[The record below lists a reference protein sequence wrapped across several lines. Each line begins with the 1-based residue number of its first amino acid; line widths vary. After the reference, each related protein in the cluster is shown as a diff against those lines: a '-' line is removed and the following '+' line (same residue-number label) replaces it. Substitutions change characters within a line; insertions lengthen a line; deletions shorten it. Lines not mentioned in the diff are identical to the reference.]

1 MRKKEKKSKD
11 QYKKSIMFL
20 SSLIMVAVY
29 TGIFSYVWLFY
40 YNNREIVWG
49 FYKRGNWVLV
59 LIYVLLILVVTKVYN
74 AFKISHMKLSDT
86 VYSHLLSMLIVNVI
100 TYFQISLI
108 ARTMLNVL
116 PFLLMTAADV
126 IFMILWAWINAK
138 LFTKLYPPHNMI
150 MVYGSKLAESISEKM
165 QSREDRYSINKY
177 VHIDEGVETICQM
190 IPDYESV
197 IICDVPSKKRNILLK
212 YCFEK
217 SIRVYMVP
225 KISDILIRG
234 SEEIHMFDSPLL
246 LSRNMGLNFSQRF
259 FKRLLDLIL
268 VIPLTVIA
276 SPFMLVIAAAIK
288 IYDRGPVIYK
298 QERLTLDAKPFYV
311 YKFRSMIVDA
321 EKDGRARLASDKD
334 DRITP
339 VGRVIR
345 KIRMDELP
353 QLFNILF
360 GQMSFVGPR
369 PERPSIA
376 EEYER
381 EMPEF
386 KYRTK
391 VKAGLTGYA
400 QVLGKYNTTPYD
412 KLKLDLTYIV
422 KYSLL
427 LDIKLIFMTV
437 KILFMSESTEGFTDN
452 SIPNAN
458 SGCQPHLVDD
468 TEPEKES
475 ENKEENKE
483 NE

>member
-1 MRKKEKKSKD
+1 MSKTNKKNKD

-20 SSLIMVAVY
+20 SSLIMVAIY
-29 TGIFSYVWLFY
+29 TGIFAYVWLFY
-40 YNNREIVWG
+40 YNNREIQWG
-49 FYKRGNWVLV
+49 FYKRGNWVLF

-74 AFKISHMKLSDT
+74 AFKVGHMKLADT
-86 VYSHLLSMLIVNVI
+86 VYSHLLSMLIVNTI

-108 ARTMLNVL
+108 ARTLLNVL
-116 PFLLMTAADV
+116 PFLLMTAADIIV
-126 IFMILWAWINAK
+126 MILWAWLNSK
-138 LFTKLYPPHNMI
+138 LFARLYPPHNMI
-150 MVYGSKLAESISEKM
+150 MVYGSKLVESISEKM
-165 QSREDRYSINKY
+165 HTREDRYSISRY
-177 VHIDEGVETICQM
+177 VDIGEGVDYICKI
-190 IPDYESV
+190 IPEYESV
-197 IICDVPSKKRNILLK
+197 IICDVPSKQRNILLK

-234 SEEIHMFDSPLL
+234 AEEIHMFDSPLL
-246 LSRNMGLNFSQRF
+246 LSRNMGLNFEQRF

-268 VIPLTVIA
+268 VIPMIFVA
-276 SPFMLVIAAAIK
+276 SPFMLIIAAAIK
-288 IYDRGPVIYK
+288 LYDHGPVIYK
-298 QERLTLDAKPFYV
+298 QERLTLGGKSFYV
-311 YKFRSMIVDA
+311 YKFRSMIVNA
-321 EKDGRARLASDKD
+321 EGDGKARLASEKD

-339 VGRVIR
+339 VGRIIR

-376 EEYER
+376 AEYEK

-412 KLKLDLTYIV
+412 KLKLDLTYIA
-422 KYSLL
+422 KYSFF

-458 SGCQPHLVDD
+458 SCGQPHIVDD
-468 TEPEKES
+468 TVKER
-475 ENKEENKE
+475 ENKE
-483 NE
+483 NV

>member
-1 MRKKEKKSKD
+1 
-11 QYKKSIMFL
+11 MFL
-20 SSLIMVAVY
+20 SSLIMVAIY
-29 TGIFSYVWLFY
+29 TGIFAYVWLFY
-40 YNNREIVWG
+40 YNNREIQWG
-49 FYKRGNWVLV
+49 FYKRGNWVLF

-74 AFKISHMKLSDT
+74 AFKVGHMKLADT
-86 VYSHLLSMLIVNVI
+86 VYSHLLSMLIVNTI

-108 ARTMLNVL
+108 ARTLLNVL
-116 PFLLMTAADV
+116 PFLLMTAADIIV
-126 IFMILWAWINAK
+126 MILWAWLNSK
-138 LFTKLYPPHNMI
+138 LFARLYPPHNMI
-150 MVYGSKLAESISEKM
+150 MVYGSKLVESISEKM
-165 QSREDRYSINKY
+165 HTREDRYSISRY
-177 VHIDEGVETICQM
+177 VDIGEGVDYICKI
-190 IPDYESV
+190 IPEYESV
-197 IICDVPSKKRNILLK
+197 IICDVPSKQRNILLK

-234 SEEIHMFDSPLL
+234 AEEIHMFDSPLL
-246 LSRNMGLNFSQRF
+246 LSRNMGLNFEQRF

-268 VIPLTVIA
+268 VIPMIFVA
-276 SPFMLVIAAAIK
+276 SPFMLIIAAAIK
-288 IYDRGPVIYK
+288 LYDHGPVIYK
-298 QERLTLDAKPFYV
+298 QERLTLGGKSFYV
-311 YKFRSMIVDA
+311 YKFRSMIVNA
-321 EKDGRARLASDKD
+321 EGDGKARLASEKD

-339 VGRVIR
+339 VGRIIR

-376 EEYER
+376 AEYEK

-412 KLKLDLTYIV
+412 KLKLDLTYIA
-422 KYSLL
+422 KYSFF

-458 SGCQPHLVDD
+458 SCGQPHIVDD
-468 TEPEKES
+468 TVKER
-475 ENKEENKE
+475 ENKE
-483 NE
+483 NV

>member
-1 MRKKEKKSKD
+1 MNRKEQRNKD

-20 SSLIMVAVY
+20 SSLIMVAIY
-29 TGIFSYVWLFY
+29 TGIFAYVWLFY
-40 YNNREIVWG
+40 YNNREIQWG
-49 FYKRGNWVLV
+49 FYKRGNWVLL
-59 LIYVLLILVVTKVYN
+59 LIYVLLILVVTKIYN
-74 AFKISHMKLSDT
+74 AFKVGHMKLADT
-86 VYSHLLSMLIVNVI
+86 VYSHLLSMLIVNAI

-108 ARTMLNVL
+108 ARTLLNVL
-116 PFLLMTAADV
+116 PFLLMTAADI
-126 IFMILWAWINAK
+126 IFMILWAWGNSK
-138 LFTKLYPPHNMI
+138 LFAKLYPPHNMI
-150 MVYGSKLAESISEKM
+150 MIYGSRLVESISEKM
-165 QSREDRYSINKY
+165 HTREDRYSISKY
-177 VHIDEGVETICQM
+177 VDIGEGIENICKM

-197 IICDVPSKKRNILLK
+197 IICDVPSKQRNILLK

-217 SIRVYMVP
+217 SIRIYMVP

-246 LSRNMGLNFSQRF
+246 LSRNMGLNFGQRF

-268 VIPLTVIA
+268 VIPLIVVA
-276 SPFMLVIAAAIK
+276 SPFMLIIAAAIK
-288 IYDRGPVIYK
+288 LYDHGPALYK
-298 QERLTLDAKPFYV
+298 QERLTLGGKPFPV

-321 EKDGRARLASDKD
+321 EKDGRARLASEKD

-339 VGRVIR
+339 VGKIIR

-376 EEYER
+376 AEYEK

-386 KYRTK
+386 GYRTK

-412 KLKLDLTYIV
+412 KLKLDLTYIA

-427 LDIKLIFMTV
+427 LDIKLILMTI
-437 KILFMSESTEGFTDN
+437 KILFMAESTEGFTDN

-458 SGCQPHLVDD
+458 SCEQQHMIDD
-468 TEPEKES
+468 TEKER
-475 ENKEENKE
+475 EHKEHV
-483 NE
+483 

>member
-1 MRKKEKKSKD
+1 MNRKEQRNKD

-20 SSLIMVAVY
+20 SSLIMVAIY
-29 TGIFSYVWLFY
+29 TGIFAYVWLFY
-40 YNNREIVWG
+40 YNNREIPWG
-49 FYKRGNWVLV
+49 FHKRGNWVLL
-59 LIYVLLILVVTKVYN
+59 LIYVLLILVVTKIYN
-74 AFKISHMKLSDT
+74 AFKVGHMKLADT

-108 ARTMLNVL
+108 ARELLNVL
-116 PFLLMTAADV
+116 PFLLMTAADI
-126 IFMILWAWINAK
+126 IFMILWAWGNSK
-138 LFTKLYPPHNMI
+138 LFSKLYPPHNMI
-150 MVYGSKLAESISEKM
+150 MIYGSRLVESISEKM
-165 QSREDRYSINKY
+165 HTREDRYSISKY
-177 VHIDEGVETICQM
+177 VDIGEGIENICKM

-197 IICDVPSKKRNILLK
+197 IICDVPSKQRNILLK

-217 SIRVYMVP
+217 SIRIYMVP

-246 LSRNMGLNFSQRF
+246 LSRNMGLNFGQRF

-268 VIPLTVIA
+268 VIPMIVVA
-276 SPFMLVIAAAIK
+276 SPFMLIIAAAIK
-288 IYDRGPVIYK
+288 LYDHGPALYK
-298 QERLTLDAKPFYV
+298 QERLTLGGKPFPV

-321 EKDGRARLASDKD
+321 EKDGRARLASEKD

-339 VGRVIR
+339 VGKIIR

-376 EEYER
+376 AEYEK

-386 KYRTK
+386 RYRTK

-412 KLKLDLTYIV
+412 KLKLDLTYIA

-427 LDIKLIFMTV
+427 LDIKLILMTI
-437 KILFMSESTEGFTDN
+437 KILFMAESTEGFTDN

-458 SGCQPHLVDD
+458 SCEQQHMIDD
-468 TEPEKES
+468 TEKER
-475 ENKEENKE
+475 EHKEHV
-483 NE
+483 

>member
-1 MRKKEKKSKD
+1 MNRKEQRNKD

-20 SSLIMVAVY
+20 SSLIMVAIY
-29 TGIFSYVWLFY
+29 TGIFAYVWLFY
-40 YNNREIVWG
+40 YNNREIQWG
-49 FYKRGNWVLV
+49 FYKRGNWVLI

-74 AFKISHMKLSDT
+74 AFKVGHMKLGDT
-86 VYSHLLSMLIVNVI
+86 VYSHLLSMLIVNAI

-108 ARTMLNVL
+108 ARLLLNVL
-116 PFLLMTAADV
+116 PFLLMTAADI
-126 IFMILWAWINAK
+126 IFMILWAWANSK
-138 LFTKLYPPHNMI
+138 LFAKLYPPHNMI
-150 MVYGSKLAESISEKM
+150 MIYGSRLVESISEKM
-165 QSREDRYSINKY
+165 HTREDRYSISKY
-177 VHIDEGVETICQM
+177 VDISEGIENICKM

-197 IICDVPSKKRNILLK
+197 IICDVPSKQRNILLK

-217 SIRVYMVP
+217 SIRIYMVP

-246 LSRNMGLNFSQRF
+246 LSRNMGLNFGQRF

-268 VIPLTVIA
+268 VIPMIVVA
-276 SPFMLVIAAAIK
+276 SPFMLIIAAAIK
-288 IYDRGPVIYK
+288 LYDHGPALYK
-298 QERLTLDAKPFYV
+298 QERLTLDGKPFPV

-321 EKDGRARLASDKD
+321 EKDGRARLASEKD

-339 VGRVIR
+339 VGKIIR

-376 EEYER
+376 AEYEK

-412 KLKLDLTYIV
+412 KLKLDLTYIA

-427 LDIKLIFMTV
+427 LDIKLIFMTI
-437 KILFMSESTEGFTDN
+437 KILFMAESTEGFDDN

-458 SGCQPHLVDD
+458 SCGQTHMIDD
-468 TEPEKES
+468 TEKER
-475 ENKEENKE
+475 ENKEHV
-483 NE
+483 

>member
-1 MRKKEKKSKD
+1 MCKTNKKNKD

-20 SSLIMVAVY
+20 SSLIMVAIY
-29 TGIFSYVWLFY
+29 TGIFAYVWLFY
-40 YNNREIVWG
+40 YNNREIQWG
-49 FYKRGNWVLV
+49 FYKRGNWVLF

-74 AFKISHMKLSDT
+74 AFKVGHMKLADT
-86 VYSHLLSMLIVNVI
+86 VYSHLLSMLIVNTI

-108 ARTMLNVL
+108 ARTLLNVL
-116 PFLLMTAADV
+116 PFLLMTAADIIV
-126 IFMILWAWINAK
+126 MILWAWLNSK
-138 LFTKLYPPHNMI
+138 LFARLYPPHNMI
-150 MVYGSKLAESISEKM
+150 MVYGSKLVESISEKM
-165 QSREDRYSINKY
+165 HTREDRYSISRY
-177 VHIDEGVETICQM
+177 VDIGEGVDYICKI
-190 IPDYESV
+190 IPEYESV
-197 IICDVPSKKRNILLK
+197 IICDVPSKQRNILLK

-234 SEEIHMFDSPLL
+234 AEEIHMFDSPLL
-246 LSRNMGLNFSQRF
+246 LSRNMGLNFEQRF

-268 VIPLTVIA
+268 VIPMIFVA
-276 SPFMLVIAAAIK
+276 SPFMLIIAAAIK
-288 IYDRGPVIYK
+288 LYDHGPVIYK
-298 QERLTLDAKPFYV
+298 QERLTLGGKSFYV
-311 YKFRSMIVDA
+311 YKFRSMIVNA
-321 EKDGRARLASDKD
+321 EGDGKARLASEKD

-339 VGRVIR
+339 VGRIIR

-376 EEYER
+376 AEYEK

-412 KLKLDLTYIV
+412 KLKLDLTYIA
-422 KYSLL
+422 KYSFF

-458 SGCQPHLVDD
+458 SCGQPHIVDD
-468 TEPEKES
+468 TVKER
-475 ENKEENKE
+475 ENKE
-483 NE
+483 NV

>member
-1 MRKKEKKSKD
+1 
-11 QYKKSIMFL
+11 MFL
-20 SSLIMVAVY
+20 SSLIMVAIY
-29 TGIFSYVWLFY
+29 TGIFAYVWLFY
-40 YNNREIVWG
+40 YNNREIPWG
-49 FYKRGNWVLV
+49 FHKRGNWVLL
-59 LIYVLLILVVTKVYN
+59 LIYVLLILVVTKIYN
-74 AFKISHMKLSDT
+74 AFKVGHMKLADT

-108 ARTMLNVL
+108 ARELLNVL
-116 PFLLMTAADV
+116 PFLLMTAADI
-126 IFMILWAWINAK
+126 IFMILWAWGNSK
-138 LFTKLYPPHNMI
+138 LFSKLYPPHNMI
-150 MVYGSKLAESISEKM
+150 MIYGSRLVESISEKM
-165 QSREDRYSINKY
+165 HTREDRYSISKY
-177 VHIDEGVETICQM
+177 VDIGEGIENICKM

-197 IICDVPSKKRNILLK
+197 IICDVPSKQRNILLK

-217 SIRVYMVP
+217 SIRIYMVP

-246 LSRNMGLNFSQRF
+246 LSRNMGLNFGQRF

-268 VIPLTVIA
+268 VIPMIVVA
-276 SPFMLVIAAAIK
+276 SPFMLIIAAAIK
-288 IYDRGPVIYK
+288 LYDHGPALYK
-298 QERLTLDAKPFYV
+298 QERLTLGGKPFPV

-321 EKDGRARLASDKD
+321 EKDGRARLASEKD

-339 VGRVIR
+339 VGKIIR

-376 EEYER
+376 AEYEK

-386 KYRTK
+386 RYRTK

-412 KLKLDLTYIV
+412 KLKLDLTYIA

-427 LDIKLIFMTV
+427 LDIKLILMTI
-437 KILFMSESTEGFTDN
+437 KILFMAESTEGFTDN

-458 SGCQPHLVDD
+458 SCEQQHMIDD
-468 TEPEKES
+468 TEKER
-475 ENKEENKE
+475 EHKEHV
-483 NE
+483 